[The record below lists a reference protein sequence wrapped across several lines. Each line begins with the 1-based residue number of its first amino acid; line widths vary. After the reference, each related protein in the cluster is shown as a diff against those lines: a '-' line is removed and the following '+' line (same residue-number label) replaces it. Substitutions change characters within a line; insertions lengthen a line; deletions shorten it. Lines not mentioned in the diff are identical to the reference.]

1 MDSAG
6 QHIVIGTAGHIDHG
20 KSALI
25 KALTGT
31 DPDRLPEEK
40 ERGMTIDLGFAF
52 WGEHITFIDVPG
64 HEKFIKNMLAGATTI
79 DFIILVI
86 AADDGI
92 MPQTIEHF
100 EIAKLLNI
108 KKGLTVINKI
118 DMVEGDWV
126 DLVTND
132 VRKFLEGSFLAD
144 APIVP
149 VSSLTGDGIER
160 LKQELGKLLEEVKP
174 KVDRGIFRLPIDR
187 IFSMKGFGTIVAGTV
202 LSGRAHVGDQ
212 LELLPHRKDVR
223 IRGIQVHNR
232 SVDTAKLGE
241 RAAFNLLGIEKEII
255 NRGDVIAQP
264 GYFKPTSIMNGS
276 LSMLKDFEG
285 PLKHMTRVRLHV
297 GTSEIMCR
305 VFLID
310 RKDLHADEAGLVQFK
325 MERPAV
331 CDRTDRF
338 VIRFYSPQK
347 TIGGG
352 VVLEPNPGRAVRY
365 DRQLIER
372 LNALTTERP
381 EDIVSEVIRSSRAAP
396 LSPERISHLAGIE
409 LAKIGPIIDRLQS
422 EKNVIALD
430 FEARTS
436 YYNSA
441 NFADYQAAII
451 KSVEKILKDNP
462 LKVEVKHSELKAL
475 FPKELKLELFNM
487 LLKTLAAQD
496 KLKFEGGTAITL
508 PGFQVALSEADKALC
523 DRIEQL
529 YLVNKFAPPSL
540 EETIQAVKGNEAKVK
555 ELFAFLINSGKLVN
569 AGEDVV
575 FHRRAI
581 EEAEQV
587 ARKHFASNPEM
598 RAGDFKEKLGTT
610 RKYAIPLLGYF
621 DMKGVTLR
629 RADIRILKDKK

>member
-1 MDSAG
+1 MDFAG
-6 QHIVIGTAGHIDHG
+6 RHIVIGTAGHIDHG
-20 KSALI
+20 KSALV
-25 KALTGT
+25 KAITGT
-31 DPDRLPEEK
+31 DPDRLPEER

-52 WGEHITFIDVPG
+52 WGENITFIDVPG
-64 HEKFIKNMLAGATTI
+64 HEKFVKNMLAGATTI

-100 EIAKLLNI
+100 EIARLLNI

-118 DMVEGDWV
+118 DIVEKDWV
-126 DLVTND
+126 DMVTSD

-149 VSSLTGDGIER
+149 VSSVTGEGIEH
-160 LKQELGKLLEEVKP
+160 LKQELGRLLEEVHP

-187 IFSMKGFGTIVAGTV
+187 IFSMKGFGTVVAGTV

-212 LELLPHRKDVR
+212 LELLPHRRDVR
-223 IRGIQVHNR
+223 IRGIQVHNQ

-255 NRGDVIAQP
+255 NRGDVIAAP

-276 LSMLKDFEG
+276 LSMLKDFAG
-285 PLKHMTRVRLHV
+285 PLKHMARVRLHV

-310 RKDLHADEAGLVQFK
+310 RKDLHAGETGLVQFK

-352 VVLEPNPGRAVRY
+352 VVLEPNPERAVRY
-365 DRQLIER
+365 DRPLIER
-372 LNALTTERP
+372 LAALTTERP
-381 EDIVSEVIRSSRAAP
+381 EDIVSEVIRGSRAGP
-396 LSPERISHLAGIE
+396 LSAEQISHHAGIE
-409 LAKIGPIIDRLQS
+409 LAKLAPLLDRLQS
-422 EKNVIALD
+422 EKSIIALD
-430 FEARTS
+430 SEGRTA

-441 NFADYQAAII
+441 NFADNQAAII
-451 KSVEKILKDNP
+451 KSVGKLLKDNP
-462 LKVEVKHSELKAL
+462 LKFEVKHSELRAL
-475 FPKELKLELFNM
+475 FPSEMKLELFNT
-487 LLKTLAAQD
+487 LLKALARQG
-496 KLKFEGGTAITL
+496 KLKFEGGVSITL
-508 PGFQVALSEADKALC
+508 PDFQVALTEADRALC

-529 YLVNKFAPPSL
+529 FLANKFAPPSL
-540 EETIQAVKGNEAKVK
+540 EETIKAVKGNEAKVK
-555 ELFAFLINSGKLVN
+555 ELFAFLVNSGKLVN
-569 AGEDVV
+569 VGENMV

-587 ARKHFASNPEM
+587 ARNHFAANAEM
-598 RAGDFKEKLGTT
+598 RAGDFKEKLGTS
-610 RKYAIPLLGYF
+610 RKYAIPLLGHF
-621 DMKGVTLR
+621 DMKGITLR
-629 RADIRILKDKK
+629 RGDIRVLKDRK